1 MKNTA
6 AMYTPPH
13 NRENRVPVLHAA
25 IDQIRLGTLITV
37 GTQGPLASHVP
48 MFVNPDPAPNGT
60 IFGHL
65 ARANSQWERSDASF
79 LALAAFVG
87 PHAYITPS
95 WYETKKLT
103 GKVVPTWQYLA
114 VQARGPISFFDDR
127 ERLHDIVRR
136 STQILESAR
145 EHPWAVEDA
154 PLEYVERM
162 LGAIIGFEI
171 PIQTLEGAW
180 KFSQNKNEGD
190 LRGVIEGL
198 EERGDGEVAALV
210 RARGGVDGPPDTLL
224 P

>member
-1 MKNTA
+1 MQNTA

-13 NRENRVPVLHAA
+13 NRESRVSVLHGA
-25 IDQIRLGTLITV
+25 IGQIRLGTLITV
-37 GTQGPLASHVP
+37 GAQGPLATHVP
-48 MFVNPDPAPNGT
+48 MFVTADPAPNGT

-65 ARANSQWERSDASF
+65 ARANGQWEKSDLAF

-95 WYETKKLT
+95 WYETKRLT

-136 STQILESAR
+136 STQIMESSR

-171 PIQTLEGAW
+171 PVETLEGAW
-180 KFSQNKNEGD
+180 KFSQNKNAAD
-190 LRGVIEGL
+190 LRGVIDGL
-198 EERGDGEVAALV
+198 EERGDAEVAALV
-210 RARGGVDGPPDTLL
+210 RGRGGVDGPRDPLQ